1 MRSAKHSQSD
11 PMRARRSLISGS
23 DWGSRLSRLMCGGGS
38 APPERFRFNRG
49 CAPKL
54 GRSPKRPMKGS
65 SGRSQAFRTSGG
77 VAGEPISSASPPRPV
92 KLIILLAAL
101 FVSGWTVAV
110 PAHPLGNFTI
120 NHFAR
125 IEVGNEQI
133 KVRYVID
140 MAEIPTLQELQ
151 TITGKSDG
159 SPPVAELKS
168 YAERVAASYAGGLL
182 VVLDGVRRPLQVVA
196 GRARLIPGAGGLQTM
211 RIECD
216 FLVRAE
222 STLAVRHL
230 RFEDNNYRERI
241 GWRELVVS
249 PLPGTSV
256 FNSSVYGNGVSDEL
270 KSYPRDLLS
279 APLDEGSAELSF
291 TGGTIPAGVHPLLTR
306 NGRPAAVASRDRL
319 AELIAVPELTGGVA
333 LLGLLIAVLLG
344 GLHAM
349 SPGHGKTIAGAYLI
363 GSRGTV
369 RHAAFLGLTVT
380 ITHTAG
386 VFALGTA
393 TLLASEYVVPERLFP
408 ILSLVSGAI
417 VVGLGLSLLIRR
429 LYVALGW
436 PSHGHTHAHDSRAHS
451 HDHVIDP
458 TMPHSH
464 GGRMHSHLPPGG
476 DGTPITWRSLLALG
490 ISGGILP
497 CPSALVV
504 LLGAISLHRVGYG
517 LLLVVA
523 FSVGLASVLTAVGL
537 AFVYAGRL
545 VKSTGR
551 FGRLDHLARVLPV
564 LSALVITCAGA
575 AICYGALDQAGL
587 NPSTLLG
594 QLAVRW
600 STMALSGGPSAI
612 SVGALGVL
620 GLGLLYG
627 LKHATEVD
635 HIVAVSTIVSEHR
648 KLSRAA
654 IVGGLWGA
662 GHTAS
667 LVIVGAG
674 VLALRVAIPLRVAG
688 WLEFGVALMII
699 GLGVAAFRRALRNRA
714 DFHVHRHAHG
724 NLAHA
729 HVHFHEHGSRHNGLP
744 ESHSHTVTRVG
755 IKPLIVG
762 AMHGLAGS
770 GALTLLVLTQIN
782 SSLLGLLYLSVFGM
796 GSIIGML
803 LMSGLMGLPFVL
815 SSRRLTGIHYS
826 LQMAAGVLSVAFGIW
841 YAYETG
847 IASGLMKSLAAV

>member
-1 MRSAKHSQSD
+1 MRGRQ
-11 PMRARRSLISGS
+11 SLISG
-23 DWGSRLSRLMCGGGS
+23 
-38 APPERFRFNRG
+38 
-49 CAPKL
+49 
-54 GRSPKRPMKGS
+54 
-65 SGRSQAFRTSGG
+65 RSQTLRTSGG
-77 VAGEPISSASPPRPV
+77 VAGKPIRSASPPRRV

-101 FVSGWTVAV
+101 FVSGWTVVV
-110 PAHPLGNFTI
+110 PAHPLGNFTV
-120 NHFAR
+120 NHFALV
-125 IEVGNEQI
+125 EVGNEQI

-151 TITGKSDG
+151 TITGTSDG
-159 SPPVAELKS
+159 SPSVAELKS
-168 YAERVAASYAGGLL
+168 YVERIAASYADGLL
-182 VVLDGVRRPLQVVA
+182 VVLDGVRRPLQMVA
-196 GRARLIPGAGGLQTM
+196 SNARLLPGAGGLETM

-216 FLVRAE
+216 FLVRSE
-222 STLAVRHL
+222 STRAVRHL
-230 RFEDNNYRERI
+230 QFEDKNYSERI

-256 FNSSVYGNGVSDEL
+256 FNSSVYGNGVTDEL

-279 APLDEGSAELSF
+279 APLDERRAELSF
-291 TGGTIPAGVHPLLTR
+291 TAGTIPVGGHPLLTR

-319 AELIAVPELTGGVA
+319 AELIAVPALTGGVA
-333 LLGLLIAVLLG
+333 LVGLFIAVLLG

-349 SPGHGKTIAGAYLI
+349 SPGHGKTIVGAYLI

-386 VFALGTA
+386 VFVLGTA
-393 TLLASEYVVPERLFP
+393 TLLASQYVVPERVFP

-417 VVGLGLSLLIRR
+417 VVGLGFSLLIRR
-429 LYVALGW
+429 LRAVFGMQ
-436 PSHGHTHAHDSRAHS
+436 SHGHSHAHDSHTHS

-458 TMPHSH
+458 TIPHSH
-464 GGRMHSHLPPGG
+464 GGRTHSHLPPGG
-476 DGTPITWRSLLALG
+476 DGSPVTWRSLLALG
-490 ISGGILP
+490 VSGGILP

-523 FSVGLASVLTAVGL
+523 FSIGLASVLTAVGL

-551 FGRLDHLARVLPV
+551 FGRLDRLARVLPI

-594 QLAVRW
+594 QLTARW
-600 STMALSGGPSAI
+600 ETMALSGGPSAI

-635 HIVAVSTIVSEHR
+635 HIVAVSTIVSEHS

-654 IVGGLWGA
+654 IVGGLWGV

-667 LVIVGAG
+667 LVLVGTG
-674 VLALRVAIPLRVAG
+674 VLALRIAIPSRVAG

-724 NLAHA
+724 DLRHD
-729 HVHFHEHGSRHNGLP
+729 HLHFHEHDRRHTALP
-744 ESHSHTVTRVG
+744 ESHSHTVARVG
-755 IKPLIVG
+755 VKPAVVG
-762 AMHGLAGS
+762 AVHGLAGS
-770 GALTLLVLTQIN
+770 GALTLLVLTQIH

-815 SSRRLTGIHYS
+815 SSRRVTGIHYS
-826 LQMAAGVLSVAFGIW
+826 LQLAAGVLSVAFGIW

-847 IASGLMKSLAAV
+847 IATGLMKSLTAV